1 MLKAL
6 EELAMNFDQKQQE
19 AESKSKENETLTAE
33 LDKKLSNLKV
43 IEDELDTLKE
53 VAQNQR
59 RRLLDM
65 MITLLKDLGEIGLM
79 IGGNMASSEFKKPS
93 IDNLENAEEDFTM
106 ARLYV
111 SKIKGEIKVLTQK
124 CALLDEQKLDADK
137 LFESKVKRFR
147 FAFEFLNLNN
157 WSISFCYL
165 VWLGKTAW
173 HFLSIYISLSS
184 SVKGIFLQNLVQV
197 DLHLFG
203 RLTQASI
210 DLGRI
215 IRRNQDKVW
224 RQGFVFCDVIG
235 VNKIVHFHEG
245 RGVTFHPK

>member
-1 MLKAL
+1 
-6 EELAMNFDQKQQE
+6 MNFDQKQQE

-157 WSISFCYL
+157 
-165 VWLGKTAW
+165 
-173 HFLSIYISLSS
+173 
-184 SVKGIFLQNLVQV
+184 
-197 DLHLFG
+197 
-203 RLTQASI
+203 
-210 DLGRI
+210 
-215 IRRNQDKVW
+215 
-224 RQGFVFCDVIG
+224 
-235 VNKIVHFHEG
+235 
-245 RGVTFHPK
+245 